1 MPIIIQGGQPG
12 VNSFDAFAF
21 GVPSQSNLNF
31 LEDRIMNFSRSAQQA
46 GEEFIKR
53 GLDVFNRYG
62 GSEAIRLAKAAV
74 RTVQHAF
81 DRDVVRPLETIG
93 AIQQAGPNMQRW
105 IMACPAVRTMYHQQ
119 RCDGYSN
126 SYVDF
131 APDSVGRDHHDWRT
145 VNHGLVVETPDDA
158 EHEWSCVNYFD
169 EAEGD
174 VELTLR
180 EKIDIMGVWEM
191 LTSQMK
197 PGKEDPTSPFCG
209 TL

>member
-12 VNSFDAFAF
+12 VNSFDAVAF
-21 GVPSQSNLNF
+21 GIPTQTNLNF
-31 LEDRIMNFSRSAQQA
+31 LEDRIMNFSRSAQAA
-46 GEEFIKR
+46 GDEFIKR
-53 GLDVFNRYG
+53 GLEVFNRYG

-81 DRDVVRPLETIG
+81 DRDIVRPLETIG

-105 IMACPAVRTMYHQQ
+105 IMACPGVRTMYHQQ

-131 APDSVGRDHHDWRT
+131 APNSIGRDHHDWRM
-145 VNHGLVVETPDDA
+145 VNHGVVQETPDDPDY
-158 EHEWSCVNYFD
+158 EWRSTQYFD
-169 EAEGD
+169 EAEND
-174 VELTLR
+174 VQLSLR
-180 EKIDIMGVWEM
+180 EKLDIFDVWAI
-191 LTSQMK
+191 LTEQMK
-197 PGKEDPTSPFCG
+197 PGKEDPTSPYCG